1 MNEGACYSIQEHIST
16 LLGPEE
22 VPALAHLIN
31 KPLTARELMQVSV
44 DYLNTSFTRK
54 VYKCSISVW

>member
-1 MNEGACYSIQEHIST
+1 MYERANIEFIQYQEHIST

-31 KPLTARELMQVSV
+31 KPLTARELMQVII
-44 DYLNTSFTRK
+44 D
-54 VYKCSISVW
+54 CQI